1 MAWSFT
7 DVMPSESTVVNTYP
21 FFSFWAVTPAHNIAD
36 NVMMNIFFI
45 LINNDFSFSDPKF
58 ILFAPFGKVER
69 PKNAIFAE

>member
-1 MAWSFT
+1 
-7 DVMPSESTVVNTYP
+7 
-21 FFSFWAVTPAHNIAD
+21 
-36 NVMMNIFFI
+36 MMNIFFI